1 MKKKNIL
8 PTVAIGIG
16 EITNGT
22 MINCHSYCQ
31 NLNSQQRNKC
41 SMYYEKIMNIPGK
54 HTCPYGFNSYVL
66 KEKESH
72 EIFTSLKIKDSYDR
86 KKVKLKIS
94 KDDKSLEISDEQL
107 FEMIGLYQYIEKLE
121 LEHDEANKF
130 VKDVMHEIRNF
141 NSKVIT
147 KSEQIRMKINKKGK
161 KIISKLSDEIVL
173 VENIFA
179 LSSLVEARFLAFDC
193 TINPSSLTFGGRR
206 EVELHKKFYKAK
218 TCCLDD
224 ANNRKLNIKMSEC
237 GCRVSLYDSFDL
249 VPFLLLDNAIKYS
262 PKEEDIEINFIESY
276 NQVKVIV
283 KSVGPYISN
292 EEIGNIF
299 DKGFRAN
306 SVMNLKGSG
315 IGLFLV
321 SEICKIHDIELKI
334 DFNRL
339 TELKNNYG
347 VFKVEMKIN
356 K

>member
-249 VPFLLLDNAIKYS
+249 VPFLLLDNAIKYGKEDGLIQIS
-262 PKEEDIEINFIESY
+262 CRKKGKKANISIFNEGSNIDEEDTKHIWERFY
-276 NQVKVIV
+276 KVDKSRTQKVSTGLGLSIV
-283 KSVGPYISN
+283 KKIVSLHD
-292 EEIGNIF
+292 EEIWACNKENGVEFIF
-299 DKGFRAN
+299 TLQLAKK
-306 SVMNLKGSG
+306 SM
-315 IGLFLV
+315 
-321 SEICKIHDIELKI
+321 
-334 DFNRL
+334 
-339 TELKNNYG
+339 
-347 VFKVEMKIN
+347 
-356 K
+356 